1 MELWLTFVWG
11 LIGGAA
17 PEVIRVYK
25 VLIEAKDFYY
35 PKKLLAVTL
44 LLAIIGGAIAV
55 AFEAP
60 SPHNAILI
68 GFATPTIVS
77 TYLGTPPQTTTG

>member
-1 MELWLTFVWG
+1 MELWLIFVYG

-25 VLIEAKDFYY
+25 ILTEAKDFYY
-35 PKKLLAVTL
+35 PKKLLVVTF

-60 SPHNAILI
+60 NPHSAILI

-77 TYLGTPPQTTTG
+77 KYAGRPPGE